1 MNEVLYYF
9 GCMLETKKRKKR
21 RKRRYNWPRLLI
33 LLGLVLVLGFS
44 VSLGTMKMVQSI
56 FNKTPA
62 NTLSTTSLASSSK
75 SSSELSFSSARE
87 ISDVKESDETLA
99 QSSSIAIPQESS
111 DPKVEQLVN
120 LKNVIETNHQENS
133 LSDLKQQI
141 TAYLTEHN
149 YDPNKVSWAVQDLI
163 TQEIVESSNAKQN
176 FTAASTY
183 KLPLC
188 VYYYEEIARGNI
200 NPSDALEYTEEM
212 REEEDDENLNQP
224 IHRKYKVGDKI
235 QIDELLEAA
244 LLYSD
249 NIAGHMLYE
258 HIGGYDKFKEIVAR
272 YTDQPQ
278 TQDFFSEQSN
288 VINADYMMRLLNYV
302 YNTPNIFNDLKFWLQ
317 YTAYDTFLNRDIP
330 GTYIQK
336 IGNIDEVRNAVG
348 ISNGLAPFTL
358 SIYSC
363 ISKTDGMNL
372 LADIGKICLEYFE
385 NRYNSNY
392 YIGQDLTHY
401 INLNGQ
407 MSNPPDVIEDR
418 AGLDGQTLPE
428 LTEEEKKKMEDQN
441 NQELG
446 NSTSSE
452 TSSST

>member
-1 MNEVLYYF
+1 MS
-9 GCMLETKKRKKR
+9 ETKKR
-21 RKRRYNWPRLLI
+21 RKRRKRRYRWPRLLI
-33 LLGLVLVLGFS
+33 LLGLVLVLGCG
-44 VSLGTMKMVQSI
+44 VSLATMKMVGSI
-56 FNKTPA
+56 FNTSSV
-62 NTLSTTSLASSSK
+62 NTSSSLVSSENTTSESILSSSQEVV
-75 SSSELSFSSARE
+75 SDASTQTVSE
-87 ISDVKESDETLA
+87 
-99 QSSSIAIPQESS
+99 SSSITIPSESS
-111 DPKVEQLVN
+111 DPKVAQLVN
-120 LKNVIETNHQENS
+120 LKQVIEENHQENS
-133 LSDLKQQI
+133 LYDLKQQI
-141 TAYLTEHN
+141 TAYLAEHN
-149 YDPNKVSWAVQDLI
+149 YDPTKVSWSIQDLI
-163 TQEIVESSNAKQN
+163 TQEIVQSSNAKQN

-200 NPSDALEYTEEM
+200 KPSDTLEYTEEM

-258 HIGGYDKFKEIVAR
+258 HIGGYDKFKEIVAQ

-278 TQDFFSEQSN
+278 TEDFFSEQSN

-302 YNTPNIFNDLKFWLQ
+302 YNTPTIFNDLKFWLQ
-317 YTAYDTFLNRDIP
+317 YTAYDTFLNRDVP

-372 LADIGKICLEYFE
+372 LADIGKICLEYFQ

-392 YIGQDLTHY
+392 YAGQDLTHFV
-401 INLNGQ
+401 NLNGQ

-428 LTEEEKKKMEDQN
+428 LTEEEKKKMEEQN

-446 NSTSSE
+446 NSTSSDE
-452 TSSST
+452 SSA

>member
-1 MNEVLYYF
+1 
-9 GCMLETKKRKKR
+9 
-21 RKRRYNWPRLLI
+21 
-33 LLGLVLVLGFS
+33 
-44 VSLGTMKMVQSI
+44 MVRFI

-62 NTLSTTSLASSSK
+62 HTSSITSLESSSPSDSTFSSEQSEDRASSQASI
-75 SSSELSFSSARE
+75 R
-87 ISDVKESDETLA
+87 VVPESN
-99 QSSSIAIPQESS
+99 
-111 DPKVEQLVN
+111 DPKVAELVN
-120 LKNVIETNHQENS
+120 LKNAIDNRPQENS
-133 LSDLKQQI
+133 LYDLKEQI
-141 TAYLTEHN
+141 TAYLTAHN
-149 YDPNKVSWAVQDLI
+149 YDPNKVSWSVQDLI
-163 TQEIVESSNAKQN
+163 TQEIIQSSNAKQN

-188 VYYYEEIARGNI
+188 VYYYEEIARGHI
-200 NPSDALEYTEEM
+200 SPSDTLEYTEKM

-258 HIGGYDKFKEIVAR
+258 HIGGYDKFKEIVAQ

-278 TQDFFSEQSN
+278 TEDFFSEQSN

-302 YNTPNIFNDLKFWLQ
+302 YNTPSIFNDLKFWLQ
-317 YTAYDTFLNRDIP
+317 YTAYDTFLNREVP

-372 LADIGKICLEYFE
+372 LADIGKLCLEYFE

-392 YIGQDLTHY
+392 YAGQDLTHY
-401 INLNGQ
+401 MNLNGQ

-428 LTEEEKKKMEDQN
+428 LTEEEKKKMEEQN

-446 NSTSSE
+446 DSSSSE
-452 TSSST
+452 NSSA

>member
-1 MNEVLYYF
+1 MS
-9 GCMLETKKRKKR
+9 ETKKR
-21 RKRRYNWPRLLI
+21 RKRRKRRYRWPRLLI
-33 LLGLVLVLGFS
+33 LLGLVLVLGCG
-44 VSLGTMKMVQSI
+44 VSLATMKMVGSI
-56 FNKTPA
+56 FNTSSVNTSSSLVSSENTTSESILSSSQEVVSDA
-62 NTLSTTSLASSSK
+62 NTQTD
-75 SSSELSFSSARE
+75 SE
-87 ISDVKESDETLA
+87 
-99 QSSSIAIPQESS
+99 SSSITIPSESS
-111 DPKVEQLVN
+111 DPKVAQLVN
-120 LKNVIETNHQENS
+120 LKQVIEENHQENS
-133 LSDLKQQI
+133 LYDLKQQI
-141 TAYLTEHN
+141 TAYLAEHN
-149 YDPNKVSWAVQDLI
+149 YDPTKVSWSIQDLI
-163 TQEIVESSNAKQN
+163 TQEIVQSSNAKQN

-200 NPSDALEYTEEM
+200 KPSDTLEYTEEM

-258 HIGGYDKFKEIVAR
+258 HIGGYDKFKEIVAQ

-278 TQDFFSEQSN
+278 TEDFFSEQSN

-302 YNTPNIFNDLKFWLQ
+302 YNTPTIFNDLKFWLQ
-317 YTAYDTFLNRDIP
+317 YTAYDTFLNRDVP

-372 LADIGKICLEYFE
+372 LADIGKICLEYFQ

-392 YIGQDLTHY
+392 YASQDLTHFV
-401 INLNGQ
+401 NLNGQ

-428 LTEEEKKKMEDQN
+428 LTEEEKKKMEEQN

-446 NSTSSE
+446 NSTSSDE
-452 TSSST
+452 SSA

>member
-1 MNEVLYYF
+1 MS
-9 GCMLETKKRKKR
+9 ETKKR
-21 RKRRYNWPRLLI
+21 RKRRKRRYRWPRLLI
-33 LLGLVLVLGFS
+33 LLGLVLVLGCG
-44 VSLGTMKMVQSI
+44 VSLATMKMVGSI
-56 FNKTPA
+56 FNTSSVNTSSSLVSSENTTSESILSSSQEVVSDA
-62 NTLSTTSLASSSK
+62 NTQTD
-75 SSSELSFSSARE
+75 SE
-87 ISDVKESDETLA
+87 
-99 QSSSIAIPQESS
+99 SSSITIPSESS
-111 DPKVEQLVN
+111 DPKVAQLVN
-120 LKNVIETNHQENS
+120 LKQVIEENHQENS
-133 LSDLKQQI
+133 LYDLKQQI
-141 TAYLTEHN
+141 TAYLAEHN
-149 YDPNKVSWAVQDLI
+149 YDPTKVSWSIQDLI
-163 TQEIVESSNAKQN
+163 TQEIVQSSNAKQN

-200 NPSDALEYTEEM
+200 KPSDTLEYTEEM

-258 HIGGYDKFKEIVAR
+258 HIGGYDKFKEIVAQ

-278 TQDFFSEQSN
+278 TEDFFSEQSN

-302 YNTPNIFNDLKFWLQ
+302 YNTPTIFNDLKFWLQ
-317 YTAYDTFLNRDIP
+317 YTAYDTFLNRDVP

-372 LADIGKICLEYFE
+372 LADIGKICLEYFQ

-392 YIGQDLTHY
+392 YAGQDLTHFV
-401 INLNGQ
+401 NLNGQ

-428 LTEEEKKKMEDQN
+428 LTEEEKKKMEEQN

-446 NSTSSE
+446 NSTSSDE
-452 TSSST
+452 SSA